1 MTTMLRGWLTMME
14 TPLVLNGFVKRAE
27 TYFAHKEIVS
37 RTSAEKIHR
46 LTYKDFAIRTRKLA
60 SALEKLGMTKG
71 MKVGSFAWNQHR
83 HLEAYFAVPCTGAVL
98 HMINI
103 RLADEHLEYI
113 INHAND
119 EILLVDIDL
128 FETIERILPKL
139 TTVKHIVVMSDTHDL
154 PKSTFS
160 NLYSYEQLL
169 AEAQDDYA
177 FPTDLDEN
185 LPAAMC
191 YTSATTGFPKGVV
204 YTHRGLVLHA
214 INLGLVDSFSL
225 SERSVALPVVP
236 MFHVNAWGIPFA
248 SVNFGAKL
256 VLPGP
261 NFTSHTLIDLI
272 EAERVT
278 FTAGVP
284 TIWMGV
290 LQELEKEPRD
300 MSSLEMVAA
309 GGSASP
315 PSLIQKFTHN
325 FGIPY
330 KTVYGM
336 TETSPIVSVATLT
349 SEMDNWRDEE
359 KIAALSTQGLTV
371 PLIETE
377 IINENGEV
385 PADGQTMGE
394 LRIRGPWISSEYYND
409 ERTIDAYRDG
419 WLYTGDIAVRT
430 PQGNIKITDRTKD
443 LIKSGGEWISS
454 VDLENALMAHDAVFE
469 AAVIAIPHIKWQ
481 ERPLAC
487 VVLHEGYDTS
497 VKEELTRFLATQVA
511 KWWMPDDIVF
521 VREIPKTSVGKFL
534 KAKLRDDMKDYQVNS

>member
-1 MTTMLRGWLTMME
+1 MMD
-14 TPLVLNGFVKRAE
+14 TQLVLNGFVKRVE
-27 TYFAHKEIVS
+27 TYFPHKEIVS
-37 RTSAEKIHR
+37 RTSADKIHR
-46 LTYKDFAIRTRKLA
+46 LTYKDFATRTRKLA
-60 SALEKLGMTKG
+60 SALEKIGMTKG

-113 INHAND
+113 INHAQD

-139 TTVKHIVVMSDTHDL
+139 TTVKQIVVMSDSDDL
-154 PKSTFS
+154 PESQFS
-160 NLYSYEQLL
+160 ALYSYEKLL
-169 AEAQDDYA
+169 AEAPDDYQ

-214 INLGLVDSFSL
+214 INLGLVDSFGL

-272 EAERVT
+272 EEERVT

-290 LQELEKEPRD
+290 LQELEKTPRD

-315 PSLIQKFTHN
+315 PALIQKFTHK

-336 TETSPIVSVATLT
+336 TETSPIVSVAALT
-349 SEMDNWRDEE
+349 SEMDDWSEEE

-377 IINENGEV
+377 IINEDGEV

-487 VVLHEGYDTS
+487 VVLQEGYDAS
-497 VKEELTRFLATQVA
+497 VKEELKTFLATQVA

-534 KAKLRDDMKDYQVNS
+534 KAKLRDDMKDYQLTP

>member
-1 MTTMLRGWLTMME
+1 MMD
-14 TPLVLNGFVKRAE
+14 TQLVLNGFLKRAE
-27 TYFAHKEIVS
+27 TYFGHKEIVS
-37 RTSAEKIHR
+37 RTSPETIHR
-46 LTYKDFAIRTRKLA
+46 LTYQDFAVRVRKLA
-60 SALEKLGMTKG
+60 AALQQLGMTKG

-103 RLADEHLEYI
+103 RLADEHIEYI
-113 INHAND
+113 VNHAQD

-128 FETIERILPKL
+128 FDTIERILPKL
-139 TTVKHIVVMSDTHDL
+139 THVKHIIVMSDTDTL
-154 PKSTFS
+154 PESQFE
-160 NLYSYEQLL
+160 NLHSYEALL
-169 AEAQDDYA
+169 AAAPADFE
-177 FPTDLDEN
+177 FPDDLDEN

-214 INLGLVDSFSL
+214 INLGLIDSFGI
-225 SERSVALPVVP
+225 SERSVTLPVVP

-248 SVNFGAKL
+248 SVNFGAKI

-261 NFTSHTLIDLI
+261 NFTNEVLIDLI

-284 TIWMGV
+284 TIWLGV
-290 LQELEKEPRD
+290 SESLDKNPRD

-309 GGSASP
+309 GGSATP
-315 PSLIQKFTHN
+315 PALIRKYEQDYN
-325 FGIPY
+325 IPY

-349 SEMDNWRDEE
+349 SEMDDWSDDD
-359 KIAALSTQGLTV
+359 KIKALSTQGLTV

-377 IINENGEV
+377 IVNEEGIV
-385 PADGQTMGE
+385 PADGETMGE

-409 ERTIDAYRDG
+409 ERTVDAYKDG

-430 PQGNIKITDRTKD
+430 PQGYIKITDRTKD

-454 VDLENALMAHDAVFE
+454 VDLENALMAHEAVFE
-469 AAVIAIPHIKWQ
+469 AAVIAIPHVKWQ

-487 VVLHEGYDTS
+487 VVLREGYDES
-497 VKEELTRFLATQVA
+497 IKEELKAFLATQVA

-534 KAKLRDDMKDYQVNS
+534 KAKLRDDMKDYQLN